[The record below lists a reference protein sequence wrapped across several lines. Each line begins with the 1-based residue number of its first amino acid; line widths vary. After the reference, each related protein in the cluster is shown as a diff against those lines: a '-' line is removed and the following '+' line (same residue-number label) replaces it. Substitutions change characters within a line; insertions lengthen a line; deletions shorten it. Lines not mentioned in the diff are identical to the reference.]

1 LRKIIFILGIIIFS
15 TGCSVSRK
23 QSRAKTKTD
32 NNSVNSNLY
41 ESIVNQNLTARS
53 FFIDRAEFKII
64 TSEGEK
70 SGLGTIKFLMPDKF
84 LISIK
89 SKTGIEVSRIMLTG
103 DSIRINDKFNKKL
116 FYGSTSFLKN
126 KYGITTALL
135 PVILGDYVND
145 ERIDSSKIFCEE
157 GKLDI
162 EGVVNEVR
170 IEYVMDCI
178 LGKSILTVPGDIVRK
193 ETLQIRYS
201 DFFKANNIYTP
212 GKIVITEKE
221 SNTTIEIKIQKII
234 SPWEGNIEFI
244 PGKQY
249 EKIRLL

>member
-1 LRKIIFILGIIIFS
+1 MRKIIFILGIIVFS

-23 QSRAKTKTD
+23 QSRSKSKNENT
-32 NNSVNSNLY
+32 SVNVNLY

-53 FFIDRAEFKII
+53 FFIERAEFKII
-64 TSEGEK
+64 SNGGEK
-70 SGLGTIKFLMPDKF
+70 SGIGTIKFLMPDKF

-89 SKTGIEVSRIMLTG
+89 SKTGIEVARIFLTG
-103 DSIRINDKFNKKL
+103 DSIWINDKFNKKL

-126 KYGITTALL
+126 KYGVSTEIL

-145 ERIDSSKIFCEE
+145 ERIDSSKILCEE

-162 EGVVNEVR
+162 DGIVNRAR
-170 IEYVMDCI
+170 IKYVMDCN
-178 LGKSILTVPGDIVRK
+178 LGKSVLTVPGDITRK
-193 ETLQIRYS
+193 ETLQIKYF
-201 DFFKANNIYTP
+201 DFVKANNIYTP

-221 SNTTIEIKIQKII
+221 SNTTIEIKIQKIT